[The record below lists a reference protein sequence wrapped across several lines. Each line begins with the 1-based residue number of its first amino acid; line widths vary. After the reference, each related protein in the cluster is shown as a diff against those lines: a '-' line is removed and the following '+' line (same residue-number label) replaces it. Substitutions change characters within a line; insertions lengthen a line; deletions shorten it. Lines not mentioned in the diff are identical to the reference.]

1 MLLSL
6 EPRGRQSRWML
17 LASPLLAG
25 LLTLVCGALLFACLG
40 HDPWQTLHTVLV
52 QPLSDLY
59 GLGELRVKSI
69 PILPCALVLALA
81 YQARVWNSGAEGP
94 VLVGAPGG

>member
-25 LLTLVCGALLFACLG
+25 LLTLVCGAPPFARLG
-40 HDPWQTLHTVLV
+40 PGPRPTPPTVLG
-52 QPLSDLY
+52 QPPSDLY
-59 GLGELRVKSI
+59 GLGEPPGQAL
-69 PILPCALVLALA
+69 PGPPCAPGPAPA
-81 YQARVWNSGAEGP
+81 YP
-94 VLVGAPGG
+94 

>member
-25 LLTLVCGALLFACLG
+25 LLTLEIGRAHV
-40 HDPWQTLHTVLV
+40 
-52 QPLSDLY
+52 
-59 GLGELRVKSI
+59 
-69 PILPCALVLALA
+69 
-81 YQARVWNSGAEGP
+81 
-94 VLVGAPGG
+94 